1 MTHEEWNGDAL
12 FIGDKAENADF
23 FKKMTNRL
31 IDDHCAWRQNYMP
44 QDLPLVSAEEKG
56 RPDYRAT
63 QDRVADVLGELST
76 RMRAQSVPWH
86 SPRYWGQMN
95 SETLMPAILA
105 YDYAMLWNGNNV
117 SYEGAPATCLLEEE
131 VGRDLA
137 GLFDFG
143 QGWGHI
149 AADGSLANLEGLWY
163 ARNIKS
169 LPLAMKEVKPELV
182 EGLSDWQLLNMPVS
196 RIMDLFSRCGDE
208 EKDAVKAKSAR
219 GGGDLKKLGK
229 WLVPQTKHYSWLK
242 AADIAGIGLDQV
254 VPVPVDGHYRMK
266 VDELER
272 IIRDLAARKTPILG
286 VVAVVGTTEEG
297 AVDHVDQVAALRS
310 RLEKEGIGFYFHVD
324 AAYGG
329 YARSLVLDEEGQVI
343 PYEDLRRVHREHG
356 VFQEDVEYLS
366 QDVYRAFVGIDQA
379 DSVTVD
385 PHKMGYVPYAAG
397 GIAIRDIRMR
407 DVISY
412 FASYVME
419 KGAKAPAM
427 LGAYIL
433 EGSKAG
439 ATAAAVWTCHRI
451 LPLNVSGYGKLIG
464 RSIEAAHRFHD
475 FLDGLSFDIG
485 GTRVV
490 AHTLTNP
497 DFNMT
502 DWVFVPEGMRSL
514 EDINAFNH
522 AFYNLA
528 SANSG
533 NQYDNDFLT
542 SHTQFTVRDYGDSPL
557 GFVESFGMDEDQWRK
572 AGKVTV
578 LRACALTP
586 FLYDRERFG
595 VYAGKIR
602 EAMRGKL
609 EKVVRARR
617 SGRL

>member
-1 MTHEEWNGDAL
+1 MNNKDLDIDAL
-12 FIGDKAENADF
+12 FIGDKAENGDS
-23 FKKMTNRL
+23 FKKLLNKL
-31 IDDHCAWRQNYMP
+31 VDEHLGWRQNYMP
-44 QDLPLVSAEEKG
+44 QDEPILSNAEVTG
-56 RPDYRAT
+56 PRFAAT
-63 QDRVADVLGELST
+63 AQRMEDVLGELST
-76 RMRAQSVPWH
+76 RMRAQSVPWQ
-86 SPRYWGQMN
+86 SPRYWGHMN

-137 GLFDFG
+137 GLFGFG

-219 GGGDLKKLGK
+219 GGGDLMKLGK

-272 IIRDLAARKTPILG
+272 IIRDLAERKTPILG

-514 EDINAFNH
+514 EDINAFNQ
-522 AFYNLA
+522 AFFDQTSIYTDESVYSKA
-528 SANSG
+528 I
-533 NQYDNDFLT
+533 LT
-542 SHTQFTVRDYGDSPL
+542 SHTQFTVRDHGDSPL

-586 FLYDRERFG
+586 FLYDRDVFKT
-595 VYAGKIR
+595 YAGKIKD
-602 EAMRGKL
+602 AMGLYLGRVL
-609 EKVVRARR
+609 AAVRK
-617 SGRL
+617 

>member
-1 MTHEEWNGDAL
+1 MNNKDLDIDAL
-12 FIGDKAENADF
+12 FIGDKAENGDS
-23 FKKMTNRL
+23 FKKLLNKL
-31 IDDHCAWRQNYMP
+31 VDEHLGWRQNYMP
-44 QDLPLVSAEEKG
+44 QDEPILSNAEVNG
-56 RPDYRAT
+56 PRFAAT
-63 QDRVADVLGELST
+63 AQRMEDVLGELST

-86 SPRYWGQMN
+86 SPRYWGHMN

-137 GLFDFG
+137 GLFGFG

-419 KGAKAPAM
+419 RTADVPTM
-427 LGAYIL
+427 LGSYIL

-502 DWVFVPEGMRSL
+502 DWVFVPEGMTSL

-522 AFYNLA
+522 AFFDQTSIYTDESVYSKA
-528 SANSG
+528 I
-533 NQYDNDFLT
+533 LT

-586 FLYDRERFG
+586 FLYDRDVFKT
-595 VYAGKIR
+595 YAGKIKD
-602 EAMRGKL
+602 AMGLYLGRVL
-609 EKVVRARR
+609 AAVRK
-617 SGRL
+617 

>member
-1 MTHEEWNGDAL
+1 MNNKDLDIDAL
-12 FIGDKAENADF
+12 FIGDKAENGDN
-23 FKKMTNRL
+23 FKKLLNKL
-31 IDDHCAWRQNYMP
+31 VDEHLGWRQNYMP
-44 QDLPLVSAEEKG
+44 QDEPILSNAEVNG
-56 RPDYRAT
+56 LRFAAT
-63 QDRVADVLGELST
+63 TQRMEDVLGELST

-117 SYEGAPATCLLEEE
+117 AYESSPATSEMEEE

-137 GLFDFG
+137 GLFGFG

-272 IIRDLAARKTPILG
+272 IIRDLAARRTPILG

-310 RLEKEGIGFYFHVD
+310 RLEKEGIGFYLHVD

-419 KGAKAPAM
+419 RTADVPTM
-427 LGAYIL
+427 LGSYIL

-502 DWVFVPEGMRSL
+502 DWVFVPEGMTSL

-522 AFYNLA
+522 AFFDQTSIYTDESVYSKA
-528 SANSG
+528 I
-533 NQYDNDFLT
+533 LT

-586 FLYDRERFG
+586 FLYDRDVFKT
-595 VYAGKIR
+595 YAGKIKD
-602 EAMRGKL
+602 AMGL
-609 EKVVRARR
+609 YL
-617 SGRL
+617 GRVLAAVKR

>member
-1 MTHEEWNGDAL
+1 MNNKDLDIDAL
-12 FIGDKAENADF
+12 FIGDKAENGDS
-23 FKKMTNRL
+23 FKKLLNKL
-31 IDDHCAWRQNYMP
+31 VDEHLGWRQNYMP
-44 QDLPLVSAEEKG
+44 QDEPILSNAEVNG
-56 RPDYRAT
+56 PRFAAT
-63 QDRVADVLGELST
+63 AQRMEDVLGELST

-419 KGAKAPAM
+419 RTADVPTM
-427 LGAYIL
+427 LGSYIL

-522 AFYNLA
+522 AFFDQTSIYTDESVYSKA
-528 SANSG
+528 I
-533 NQYDNDFLT
+533 LT

-586 FLYDRERFG
+586 FLYDRDVFKT
-595 VYAGKIR
+595 YAGKIKD
-602 EAMRGKL
+602 AMGLYLGRVL
-609 EKVVRARR
+609 AAVRK
-617 SGRL
+617 

>member
-1 MTHEEWNGDAL
+1 MNNKDLDIDAL
-12 FIGDKAENADF
+12 FIGDKAENGDS
-23 FKKMTNRL
+23 FKKLLNKL
-31 IDDHCAWRQNYMP
+31 VDEHLGWRQNYMP
-44 QDLPLVSAEEKG
+44 QDEPILSNAEVNG
-56 RPDYRAT
+56 PRFAAT
-63 QDRVADVLGELST
+63 AQRMEDVLGELST

-137 GLFDFG
+137 GLFGFG

-343 PYEDLRRVHREHG
+343 PYEDLRRVHQEHG

-419 KGAKAPAM
+419 RTADVPTM
-427 LGAYIL
+427 LGSYIL

-502 DWVFVPEGMRSL
+502 DWVFVPEGMTSL

-522 AFYNLA
+522 AFFDQTSIYTDESVYSKA
-528 SANSG
+528 I
-533 NQYDNDFLT
+533 LT

-586 FLYDRERFG
+586 FLYDRDVFKT
-595 VYAGKIR
+595 YAGKIKD
-602 EAMRGKL
+602 AMGLYLGRVL
-609 EKVVRARR
+609 AAVRK
-617 SGRL
+617 